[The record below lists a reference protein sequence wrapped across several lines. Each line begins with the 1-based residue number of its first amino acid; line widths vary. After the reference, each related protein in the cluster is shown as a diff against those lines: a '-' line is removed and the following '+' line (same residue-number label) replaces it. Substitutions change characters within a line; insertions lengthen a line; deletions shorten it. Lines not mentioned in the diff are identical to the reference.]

1 MSGTLEFSSCA
12 SIAPDRRALSE
23 RAEHASFARRSGNR
37 RRSARSTK
45 FHSVSAVLYDRP
57 GTSDLIWFY
66 EANFYYFESRARP
79 PSVLRDILKG
89 EPRHWRYARG
99 AFLPEPEQRFYYS
112 AG

>member
-1 MSGTLEFSSCA
+1 M
-12 SIAPDRRALSE
+12 SE

-66 EANFYYFESRARP
+66 EANFYIVIPASAEMPGTDSMFRTPTGNWDSGTLP
-79 PSVLRDILKG
+79 CVL
-89 EPRHWRYARG
+89 PRG
-99 AFLPEPEQRFYYS
+99 
-112 AG
+112 